1 MRIVVK
7 LAFDEGGAVRLLNWL
22 AGENTRILKARPDVP
37 LLYASGVIYRRE
49 KVETWGDVLN
59 TLAQGW
65 EDCDA
70 LSAWRAGE
78 LMARG
83 YKALS
88 PGDGGYR
95 EARRKRTRSLEAEVF
110 LRTRAPVGHT
120 GLYHCIV
127 RYRVG
132 NRWYRDDPSARLG
145 MYGPDR
151 LENPWGDRPENA
163 PRGEM

>member
-1 MRIVVK
+1 MRIAVK
-7 LAFDEGGAVRLLNWL
+7 LAFDEGAAVRLLNWL
-22 AGENTRILKARPDVP
+22 AGENDRLLRARPEIP
-37 LLYASGVIYRRE
+37 LLYESGVIYRRE
-49 KVETWGDVLN
+49 QDETWSDALN

-83 YKALS
+83 YTALT

-95 EARRKRTRSLEAEVF
+95 EATRRRLKRLEAEVF
-110 LRTRAPVGHT
+110 LRTNAPEGQT

-132 NRWYRDDPSARLG
+132 RQWFRDDPSARLG

-151 LENPWGDRPENA
+151 LDNPWGDRPEK
-163 PRGEM
+163 PIRGEL

>member
-1 MRIVVK
+1 MRIAVK
-7 LAFDEGGAVRLLNWL
+7 LAFDEGAAVRLLNWL
-22 AGENTRILKARPDVP
+22 ARENALLLRARPDIP
-37 LLYASGVIYRRE
+37 LLYESGVIYRRE
-49 KVETWGDVLN
+49 QDETWSDALN

-83 YKALS
+83 HTALS
-88 PGDGGYR
+88 PGDGGYKAAHR
-95 EARRKRTRSLEAEVF
+95 NRLRRIEAEVF
-110 LRTRAPVGHT
+110 LRTRAAEGQT

-132 NRWYRDDPSARLG
+132 SRWYRDDPSARLG

-151 LENPWGDRPENA
+151 LENPWGDRPEE
-163 PRGEM
+163 PIRGER